1 MTRHEKTYILFFKT
15 KGSSIMANI
24 STTNLTINW
33 LPDVSKV
40 NSTTQLNAVN
50 QIKASIITLGLLTND
65 VYGLSKDIWDE
76 LLNRF
81 EKSYNNPEQI
91 NDEIYTSGEG
101 RWSFSGSVE
110 NSSIATLIE
119 TLSNPVLNNILDPFT
134 YISTDSLT
142 KNIQQ
147 PFVDKKFIESFY
159 SFLPSASISLLKN
172 QDTSIR
178 QKIMIVASLKHTI
191 INATELLYNAGV
203 LNNNDDD
210 DEISLLNISYNDY
223 EPGADFLEISGE
235 FSLIY
240 NTFTDALSYNQVDGE
255 IIDNPSND
263 VLYDHNFSDISSEE
277 IVTEYLDMLNL
288 KETVKNLNLTDIVVE
303 EIRENFTI
311 ATYMTYDLDENI
323 EEFTNITSH
332 VMGIIN
338 NAIDDLESKQHIG
351 KIINEL
357 DEIPPYDEYALN
369 SKINN
374 FLEVIA

>member
-1 MTRHEKTYILFFKT
+1 MTKHGKTYILFLKT
-15 KGSSIMANI
+15 KGSSLMANI

-33 LPDVSKV
+33 LPDMSKA
-40 NSTTQLNAVN
+40 NSNSQLNAIN
-50 QIKASIITLGLLTND
+50 QIKASIITLGLLGD
-65 VYGLSKDIWDE
+65 DGYGLSTDIWIE
-76 LLNRF
+76 LLDSF
-81 EKSYNNPEQI
+81 KKSYNNPEQI
-91 NDEIYTSGEG
+91 NDEVYTSGEG
-101 RWSFSGSVE
+101 RWSFNASVNGSTIT
-110 NSSIATLIE
+110 SLID
-119 TLSNPVLNNILDPFT
+119 TLSYPVLSNILDPFT
-134 YISTDSLT
+134 YVSTDSLT

-159 SFLPSASISLLKN
+159 SFLPSASVSLLKN

-178 QKIMIVASLKHTI
+178 QKIMIVASLKYNI
-191 INATELLYNAGV
+191 SNATELLYNAGV

-210 DEISLLNISYNDY
+210 EISLLNISYNDY
-223 EPGADFLEISGE
+223 EPGVDFLEIGGE
-235 FSLIY
+235 FTLIY
-240 NTFTDALSYNQVDGE
+240 DTITKTLSYNQVDGE
-255 IIDNPSND
+255 VIDNPSND
-263 VLYDHNFSDISSEE
+263 ILYDHNFSDISSEE

-369 SKINN
+369 SKINS

>member
-1 MTRHEKTYILFFKT
+1 
-15 KGSSIMANI
+15 MANI
-24 STTNLTINW
+24 SNADLTINW
-33 LPDVSKV
+33 LPNISKAKV
-40 NSTTQLNAVN
+40 NATTHLDAIN
-50 QIKASIITLGLLTND
+50 QIKASIITLGLFGD
-65 VYGLSKDIWDE
+65 DAYGLSINIWIA
-76 LLNRF
+76 LLDSF
-81 EKSYNNPEQI
+81 KKSYNNPEQI
-91 NDEIYTSGEG
+91 NDEVYTSGEG

-134 YISTDSLT
+134 YMSTDSLT

-159 SFLPSASISLLKN
+159 SFLPSASVSLLKN

-210 DEISLLNISYNDY
+210 EISLLNISYNDY
-223 EPGADFLEISGE
+223 EPGADFLEIGGE

-240 NTFTDALSYNQVDGE
+240 NTFTDALSYNHVDGE
-255 IIDNPSND
+255 VINNPSNN
-263 VLYDHNFSDISSEE
+263 VLYDHNFSGTTSEE
-277 IVTEYLDMLNL
+277 IATEYLDMLNL
-288 KETVKNLNLTDIVVE
+288 NTTVENLNLTDTVIEDVCD
-303 EIRENFTI
+303 NFTI
-311 ATYMTYDLDENI
+311 ATYMTEEIDSYV
-323 EEFTNITSH
+323 EEFTSIAVH
-332 VMGIIN
+332 VMGIISN
-338 NAIDDLESKQHIG
+338 NINDLDAKQHIG

-369 SKINN
+369 SKINS